1 MHPSQFMV
9 SNKNLVPT
17 SRIAIVKFI
26 YIHWFI
32 LKSQFWWEG
41 VRKAIQESQNAGRLT
56 SFWLGKTFV
65 QVKNNFVYKVLN
77 VAVLWSSNKHH
88 PIMGEALHSRFL
100 PDLSTMTKFQFHL
113 DCTLWSTKQSIT
125 KEIVILWWADTVN
138 FTILPISSI
147 QLAPQQALSSRH
159 RHDHQSISIS
169 GKTTKI

>member
-1 MHPSQFMV
+1 MV

-32 LKSQFWWEG
+32 LKSQYQWEDAK
-41 VRKAIQESQNAGRLT
+41 KAIRESQNVGHLT

-88 PIMGEALHSRFL
+88 PIMGEAFHSRFL
-100 PDLSTMTKFQFHL
+100 PDLGTMTKFQFHL
-113 DCTLWSTKQSIT
+113 DCTLWWTKQSIT
-125 KEIVILWWADTVN
+125 KEICHFIMGRYRELYHFAYSFN
-138 FTILPISSI
+138 TIGTPTCSFVSSQTWPLI
-147 QLAPQQALSSRH
+147 DFYFRENYIDLRRS
-159 RHDHQSISIS
+159 D
-169 GKTTKI
+169 